1 VANPAKNPA
10 VRRMARPVETSHK
23 NRKRQLFG
31 CEPTPSAIAF
41 KFAVLSLFRRTIK
54 AGSHAVQLKFLIEPI
69 TGSNNARGLV
79 ARTSHQD
86 FFALW
91 KDADPD
97 IPILKQAKVEYAN
110 LQ

>member
-1 VANPAKNPA
+1 
-10 VRRMARPVETSHK
+10 MARPAETSHK
-23 NRKRQLFG
+23 NRERLLFG
-31 CEPTPSAIAF
+31 CKPTPSAVAF
-41 KFAVLSLFRRTIK
+41 KFAVLSLFRRTMLRRTIK